1 MSRVFATRLCQNNI
15 FLPELLMR
23 WSFGICSCRCASG
36 RDSASLSGN
45 VAIKAFLTLTEH
57 TLQQLHECRWNLR
70 PAQMSKKKKENV
82 KSLCAEHLCKNIP
95 KIAWNNWLCKLFF
108 FNPGHLVNVFTLLF
122 DLRGNRSLA
131 AKRSIMFTG
140 KLLYLC
146 SEQTVRG
153 FRSFFAEKNASSC
166 EENGSEENNKSETK
180 QHTCEGSV

>member
-1 MSRVFATRLCQNNI
+1 MIYFYRSFWWGDLSGSVRAGARLAETVRLCQEMCQSRHSSHWPSIPYNSSMNVG
-15 FLPELLMR
+15 ETWDLL
-23 WSFGICSCRCASG
+23 RC
-36 RDSASLSGN
+36 
-45 VAIKAFLTLTEH
+45 
-57 TLQQLHECRWNLR
+57 
-70 PAQMSKKKKENV
+70 PKKKENV

>member
-1 MSRVFATRLCQNNI
+1 MQPVSAKIIYFYRSFWWGDLSGSVRAGARLAETVRLCQEMWQSRHSSHWPSIPYNSSMNVGETWDLLRCPKKKRKMSKVSVLNIYAKI
-15 FLPELLMR
+15 FLKLPETIDYV
-23 WSFGICSCRCASG
+23 S
-36 RDSASLSGN
+36 
-45 VAIKAFLTLTEH
+45 
-57 TLQQLHECRWNLR
+57 
-70 PAQMSKKKKENV
+70 
-82 KSLCAEHLCKNIP
+82 
-95 KIAWNNWLCKLFF
+95 FF

>member
-1 MSRVFATRLCQNNI
+1 MSKVSVLNIYAKI
-15 FLPELLMR
+15 FLKLPETIDYV
-23 WSFGICSCRCASG
+23 S
-36 RDSASLSGN
+36 
-45 VAIKAFLTLTEH
+45 
-57 TLQQLHECRWNLR
+57 
-70 PAQMSKKKKENV
+70 
-82 KSLCAEHLCKNIP
+82 
-95 KIAWNNWLCKLFF
+95 FF